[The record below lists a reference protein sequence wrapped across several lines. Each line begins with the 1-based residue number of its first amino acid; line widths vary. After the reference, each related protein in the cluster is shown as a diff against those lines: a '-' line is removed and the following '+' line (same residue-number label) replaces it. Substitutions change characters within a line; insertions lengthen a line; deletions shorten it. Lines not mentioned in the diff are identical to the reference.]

1 MLGPNVMLGTIKLDT
16 LKAHFISDGKTRKVP
31 ALMEHA
37 LTYKQEASEM
47 GINDVKDLAPVTPV
61 SATPTP
67 VKKSHKKKV

>member
-1 MLGPNVMLGTIKLDT
+1 
-16 LKAHFISDGKTRKVP
+16 
-31 ALMEHA
+31 MEHA

-61 SATPTP
+61 SAAATP